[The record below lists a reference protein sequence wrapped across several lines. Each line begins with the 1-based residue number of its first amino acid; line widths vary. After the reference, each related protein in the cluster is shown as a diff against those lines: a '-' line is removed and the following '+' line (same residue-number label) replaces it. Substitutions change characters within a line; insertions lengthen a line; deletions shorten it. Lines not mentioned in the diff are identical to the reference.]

1 MNHDQLLNKLYYED
15 LNFVGVNPLYDL
27 AKRHDKTINKEF
39 VSNWLKS
46 QSTHQ
51 QTTKAIKKKEY
62 KPIYSDDFYS
72 YQIDLTFLNK
82 YKNSNNGNY
91 VLFTAININS
101 RYAYAYYSKNK
112 ETSTILNLLDK
123 FKNDAKEINKITADS
138 GSEFTN
144 KKVSD
149 WFQDNN
155 ITLFFVIGDSHKLGI
170 INRFHRTLK
179 EKILKYFI
187 ASGTTRWIDVI
198 DKIIKNYNNT
208 ENRTIGCTPTEA
220 SNHFIQSIIINNA
233 QQKTEEMENKSI
245 KYNIGDK
252 CRIKENT
259 KLFDKMKRKYSA
271 NIYTIVKVNKNT
283 VDIENDELEL
293 NNIKKTDIIIIKES
307 YNNKG
312 VEHIKKVEK
321 EHTIERKLKQE
332 GVDES
337 NIINSKRI

>member
-27 AKRHDKTINKEF
+27 AKKHDKTITKEF

-271 NIYTIVKVNKNT
+271 DIYTIVKVNKNT

-337 NIINSKRI
+337 NIINSKRR